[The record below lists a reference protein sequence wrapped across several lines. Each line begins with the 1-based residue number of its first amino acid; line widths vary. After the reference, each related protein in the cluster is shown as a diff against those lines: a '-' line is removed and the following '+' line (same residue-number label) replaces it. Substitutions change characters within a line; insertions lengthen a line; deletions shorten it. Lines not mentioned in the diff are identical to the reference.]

1 MRVMY
6 QGVLER
12 KEVLPIHDA
21 VAVKEK
27 DAKWA
32 AKRMQ
37 ATWVQMCCKKGTKA
51 KPRLKV
57 KLTLKHQYSMES
69 GSLFQ

>member
-1 MRVMY
+1 MY

-32 AKRMQ
+32 AKR
-37 ATWVQMCCKKGTKA
+37 K
-51 KPRLKV
+51 
-57 KLTLKHQYSMES
+57 E
-69 GSLFQ
+69 